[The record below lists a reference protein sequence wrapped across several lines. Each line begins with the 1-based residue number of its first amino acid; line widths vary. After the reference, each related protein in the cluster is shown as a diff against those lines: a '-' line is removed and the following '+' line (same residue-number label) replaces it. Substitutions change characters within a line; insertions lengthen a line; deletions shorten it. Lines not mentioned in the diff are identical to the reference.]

1 MILKIIPT
9 DQQIE
14 IINRAERLLESR
26 YMRYAEINVED
37 LFNIIDELASEVDR
51 LQEEVEDK

>member
-14 IINRAERLLESR
+14 IINRSERLLGSQ
-26 YMRYAEINVED
+26 YMRYAEINVDD
-37 LFNIIDELASEVDR
+37 LFEIIDELATEVDR
-51 LQEEVEDK
+51 LQEEVEEK